1 MYDLIGETVLKFYL
15 RVMPERIP
23 PTTVLYMRRT
33 GAYGVE
39 NRKLMDRFQAWM
51 KEHHLF
57 DGDTVIY
64 AVPMDDPGRTAP
76 AQCRYDVCMER
87 PRDRQPAGG
96 AVKCR
101 ELECGKY
108 LTFLLP
114 HTAEAVQTAWE
125 RCFSEL
131 GELGCSLDESRPV
144 VERYKKRL
152 VDQHRCELCV
162 PVLSL
167 PRPAEGKRCRSK
179 QTNVIWKSGAEG

>member
-1 MYDLIGETVLKFYL
+1 MQL
-15 RVMPERIP
+15 
-23 PTTVLYMRRT
+23 
-33 GAYGVE
+33 
-39 NRKLMDRFQAWM
+39 
-51 KEHHLF
+51 
-57 DGDTVIY
+57 
-64 AVPMDDPGRTAP
+64 PMDDPGRTAP

-87 PRDRQPAGG
+87 PRDRQFAGG

-131 GELGCSLDESRPV
+131 EEFGCSLDESRPV
-144 VERYKKRL
+144 MERYKKRL

-167 PRPAEGKRCRSK
+167 PCSAEGTCCRSK